1 MIQLKMRVID
11 KAIPWSNPNK
21 ENLKKIKK
29 VFLKCYRCFEI
40 MILNLWSEDQEGPV
54 KIYTEVRRSVLKIF
68 INIACKL
75 I

>member
-1 MIQLKMRVID
+1 
-11 KAIPWSNPNK
+11 
-21 ENLKKIKK
+21 
-29 VFLKCYRCFEI
+29 